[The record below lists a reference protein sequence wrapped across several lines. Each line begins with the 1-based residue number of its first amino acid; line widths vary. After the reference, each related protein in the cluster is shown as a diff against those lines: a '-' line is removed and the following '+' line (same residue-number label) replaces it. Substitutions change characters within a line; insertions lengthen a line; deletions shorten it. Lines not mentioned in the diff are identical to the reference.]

1 MTQATRRKT
10 GGFFHGISLFAVPCR
25 AMPCRAVL
33 RPNAWGMLTLF
44 VHPKICSSPLLVYVL
59 AAYSE
64 HASPM
69 NF

>member
-25 AMPCRAVL
+25 AVL
-33 RPNAWGMLTLF
+33 RPNAWVMLTLF

-59 AAYSE
+59 AACPENALS
-64 HASPM
+64 M